1 MLEITAVEP
10 DSIGA
15 ELDLEAGDCV
25 LAVNGQAVRDIL
37 DFQIYAATE
46 DLLLEVRKRG
56 GELWDLEI
64 EKDAPDLLGLHFEHP
79 EPTQCGNNCIFC
91 FVHQLPRGMR
101 STLYVKDEDYR
112 FSYLY
117 GSYVTL
123 TNIGEEEIER
133 IVTQKLSPLYVSV
146 HATEEQLRQKLIGRP
161 GPPILDLL
169 KKLTADGIEIH
180 TQIVLCPGYNDG
192 QELERTVE
200 DLQGLYPGVRSLA
213 VVPVGLTGYRQRL
226 PQLRPP
232 GADEARSVLDTL
244 HGFQDRFLAQA
255 GSRFV
260 HAADELYLTAGTEFP
275 ELGNY
280 EDLAQLE
287 NGVGMIPLFRAEAAE
302 VLAEAE
308 PLTIPVVSTIT
319 GESAYPELAR
329 FIGALCAKTGVDIHL
344 YPVRNEFF
352 GGHVSV
358 TGLLTGQ
365 DIIAQLRGRPLGE
378 SLLVPDVMLKEGED
392 VFLDDL
398 SLLDLERELEV
409 RVSKVSSTPWGIL
422 EGIEDL
428 AADFRQNPSPDRK

>member
-46 DLLLEVRKRG
+46 DLLLEVRKRD

-169 KKLTADGIEIH
+169 KKLTAAGIEIH

-244 HGFQDRFLAQA
+244 HGFQDRFLAQT

-308 PLTIPVVSTIT
+308 PLTVPVVSTIT

-329 FIGALCAKTGVDIHL
+329 FIGALCAKIGVDIHL

-365 DIIAQLRGRPLGE
+365 DIIAQLRGGLLGE
-378 SLLVPDVMLKEGED
+378 FLLVPDVMLKEGED

-398 SLLDLERELEV
+398 SLLDLERELGV
-409 RVSKVSSTPWGIL
+409 HVSKVSSTPWGIL

-428 AADFRQNPSPDRK
+428 AADFRQNPDPDRK

>member
-15 ELDLEAGDCV
+15 ELDLVAGDCV

-46 DLLLEVRKRG
+46 DLLLEVRKRD

-169 KKLTADGIEIH
+169 KKLTTAGIEIH

-308 PLTIPVVSTIT
+308 PLTVPVVSTIT

-329 FIGALCAKTGVDIHL
+329 FIGALCAKIGVDIHL

-365 DIIAQLRGRPLGE
+365 DIIAQLRGGLLGE
-378 SLLVPDVMLKEGED
+378 FLLVPDVMLKEGED

-398 SLLDLERELEV
+398 SLLDLERELGV
-409 RVSKVSSTPWGIL
+409 HVSKVSSTPWGIL

-428 AADFRQNPSPDRK
+428 AADFRQNPDPDRK

>member
-46 DLLLEVRKRG
+46 DLLLEVRKRD

-169 KKLTADGIEIH
+169 KKLTAAGIEIH

-192 QELERTVE
+192 PELERTVE

-232 GADEARSVLDTL
+232 GAEEARSVLDTL
-244 HGFQDRFLAQA
+244 HGFQDRFLAQT

-275 ELGNY
+275 ELGSY

-308 PLTIPVVSTIT
+308 PLEVPVVSTIT

-365 DIIAQLRGRPLGE
+365 DIISQLRGKPLGE
-378 SLLVPDVMLKEGED
+378 FLLVPDVMLKEGED

-398 SLLDLERELEV
+398 SLLDLEREFGV

-422 EGIEDL
+422 ERIEDL
-428 AADFRQNPSPDRK
+428 AADFRQDPDPDRK

>member
-1 MLEITAVEP
+1 MLEIIAV
-10 DSIGA
+10 DRGSIGA
-15 ELDLEAGDCV
+15 ELELEAGDGI
-25 LAVNGQAVRDIL
+25 LAVNGQPVRDIL
-37 DFQIYAATE
+37 DFQLYAATE
-46 DLLLEVRKRG
+46 ELLLEVRKKD

-64 EKDAPDLLGLHFEHP
+64 EKDAPDLMGLHFEHP

-101 STLYVKDEDYR
+101 TTLYVKDEDYR
-112 FSYLY
+112 FSFLY

-133 IVTQKLSPLYVSV
+133 IVTQRLSPLYVSV

-169 KKLTADGIEIH
+169 RQLTAAGIEIH
-180 TQIVLCPGYNDG
+180 TQVVLCPGYNDG
-192 QELERTVE
+192 AELERTVE
-200 DLQGLYPGVRSLA
+200 DLQALYPGVRSLA

-232 GADEARSVLDTL
+232 SPDEARSLLAIL
-244 HGFQDRFLAQA
+244 HDYQERFLGQT
-255 GSRFV
+255 GCRFV
-260 HAADELYLTAGTEFP
+260 HAADELYLKADVEFP
-275 ELGNY
+275 PLEDY

-302 VLAEAE
+302 ALAEAE
-308 PLTIPVVSTIT
+308 PLKAPTVSTFT
-319 GESAYPELAR
+319 GESAYPELER
-329 FIGALCAKTGVDIHL
+329 FVGDLSRKIGVDIHL
-344 YPVRNEFF
+344 YSVPNQFF

-365 DIIAQLRGRPLGE
+365 DILAQLRGKHLGE
-378 SLLVPDVMLKEGED
+378 VLLVPDVVLKEGED

-398 SLLDLERELEV
+398 SLLDLERELGV
-409 RVSKVSSTPWGIL
+409 GVSKISSTPWGIL

-428 AADFRQNPSPDRK
+428 AER

>member
-46 DLLLEVRKRG
+46 DLLLEVRKRD

-169 KKLTADGIEIH
+169 KKLTTAGIEIH

-244 HGFQDRFLAQA
+244 HGFQDRFLAQT

-308 PLTIPVVSTIT
+308 PLKVPVVSTIT

-329 FIGALCAKTGVDIHL
+329 FIGALCAKIGVDIHL

-365 DIIAQLRGRPLGE
+365 DIIAQLRGGLLGE
-378 SLLVPDVMLKEGED
+378 FLLVPDVMLKDVVD

-398 SLLDLERELEV
+398 SLLDLERELGV
-409 RVSKVSSTPWGIL
+409 HVSKVSSTPWGIL

-428 AADFRQNPSPDRK
+428 AADFRQNPDPDRK

>member
-46 DLLLEVRKRG
+46 DLLLEVRKRD

-169 KKLTADGIEIH
+169 KKLTAAGIEIH

-192 QELERTVE
+192 PELERTVE

-213 VVPVGLTGYRQRL
+213 VVPVGLTGYRRRL

-244 HGFQDRFLAQA
+244 HGFQDRFLAQT

-275 ELGNY
+275 ELGSY

-308 PLTIPVVSTIT
+308 PLEVPVVSTIT

-365 DIIAQLRGRPLGE
+365 DIIAQLRGKPLGE
-378 SLLVPDVMLKEGED
+378 FLLVPDVMLKEGED

-398 SLLDLERELEV
+398 SLLDLEREFGV

-422 EGIEDL
+422 ERIEDL
-428 AADFRQNPSPDRK
+428 AADFRQDPDPDRK

>member
-25 LAVNGQAVRDIL
+25 LAVNGQPVRDIL

-46 DLLLEVRKRG
+46 DMLLEVRKRD

-146 HATEEQLRQKLIGRP
+146 HATEEQLRKKLIGRP

-169 KKLTADGIEIH
+169 KKLTAAGIVIH

-192 QELERTVE
+192 PELERTIK
-200 DLQGLYPGVRSLA
+200 DLQSLYPGIRSLA

-226 PQLRPP
+226 PHLRPP
-232 GADEARSVLDTL
+232 DPEEARIILTVL
-244 HGFQDRFLAQA
+244 HGFQDRFLVQT

-260 HAADELYLTAGTEFP
+260 HAADELYLTAGAEFP
-275 ELGNY
+275 ALGNY

-287 NGVGMIPLFRAEAAE
+287 NGVGMIPFFRTEAAE
-302 VLAEAE
+302 VLAEAT
-308 PLTIPVVSTIT
+308 PLKAPEVSTIT

-329 FIGALCAKTGVDIHL
+329 FIGALSAKTGVDIRL
-344 YPVRNEFF
+344 YPVRNKFF

-365 DIIAQLRGRPLGE
+365 DIIAQLRGKPLGE
-378 SLLVPDVMLKEGED
+378 ILLVPDVMLKDGEE

-398 SLLDLERELEV
+398 SLLDLERELGIC
-409 RVSKVSSTPWGIL
+409 VSKVPSTPWGIL

-428 AADFRQNPSPDRK
+428 AANFRQNPDSDME

>member
-1 MLEITAVEP
+1 MLEITAVDP

-15 ELDLEAGDCV
+15 ELDLVAGDCV
-25 LAVNGQAVRDIL
+25 LAVNGQVVRDIL

-46 DLLLEVRKRG
+46 DLLLEVRKRD

-146 HATEEQLRQKLIGRP
+146 HATEEQLRQKLIGRL

-169 KKLTADGIEIH
+169 KKLTTAGIEIH

-244 HGFQDRFLAQA
+244 HGFQDRFLAQT

-308 PLTIPVVSTIT
+308 PLTVPVVSTIT

-365 DIIAQLRGRPLGE
+365 DIIAQLRGGLLGE
-378 SLLVPDVMLKEGED
+378 FLLVPDVMLKEGED

-398 SLLDLERELEV
+398 SLLDLERELGV
-409 RVSKVSSTPWGIL
+409 HVSKVSSTPWGIL

-428 AADFRQNPSPDRK
+428 AADFRQNPDPDRK

>member
-10 DSIGA
+10 GSIGA
-15 ELDLEAGDCV
+15 ELELEAGDSI
-25 LAVNGQAVRDIL
+25 LAVNGQPVRDIL
-37 DFQIYAATE
+37 DFQLYAATE
-46 DLLLEVRKRG
+46 ELLLEVRKTD

-112 FSYLY
+112 FSFLY

-123 TNIGEEEIER
+123 TNIGEEEIDR
-133 IVTQKLSPLYVSV
+133 IISQRLSPLYVSV
-146 HATEEQLRQKLIGRP
+146 HATEEHLRQKLIGRP
-161 GPPILDLL
+161 GAPILDLL
-169 KKLTADGIEIH
+169 SRLTAAGIEIH
-180 TQIVLCPGYNDG
+180 TQVVLCPGYNDG
-192 QELERTVE
+192 SELERTVE

-232 GADEARSVLDTL
+232 TAEEARSLLATL
-244 HGFQDRFLAQA
+244 HGYQERFLGQS

-260 HAADELYLTAGTEFP
+260 HAADELYLKAGVDFP
-275 ELGNY
+275 PLENY
-280 EDLAQLE
+280 EDLSQLE
-287 NGVGMIPLFRAEAAE
+287 NGVGMIPLFRSEAAE
-302 VLAEAE
+302 AIAEAE
-308 PLTIPVVSTIT
+308 LIKTSTVSTFT

-329 FIGALCAKTGVDIHL
+329 FIGELSAKTGVNIHL

-358 TGLLTGQ
+358 TGLLTGR
-365 DIIAQLRGRPLGE
+365 DIVAQLRGRPLGE
-378 SLLVPDVMLKEGED
+378 ILLVPDVVLKEGEE
-392 VFLDDL
+392 VFLDDF
-398 SLLDLERELEV
+398 SLLDLERELGV
-409 RVSKVSSTPWGIL
+409 KVLKVLSTPWGIL
-422 EGIEDL
+422 EGLEDV
-428 AADFRQNPSPDRK
+428 AEQ